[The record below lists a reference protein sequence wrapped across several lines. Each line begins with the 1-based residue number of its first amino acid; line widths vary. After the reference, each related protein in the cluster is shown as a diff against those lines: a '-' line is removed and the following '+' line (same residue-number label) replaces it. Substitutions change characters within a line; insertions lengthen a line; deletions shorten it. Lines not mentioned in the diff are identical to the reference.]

1 LVEAAFAIA
10 APSIGMAEPEPTE
23 TTLATSAAAMITN
36 IDLPI
41 GRSFVLSAMRGR
53 SRMFQWTAARRCGL
67 AAATCRLQRFAAGR
81 YLAGIVSKR
90 LSSP

>member
-23 TTLATSAAAMITN
+23 TTLATSAAAMITKH
-36 IDLPI
+36 
-41 GRSFVLSAMRGR
+41 RSAHWSQQCG
-53 SRMFQWTAARRCGL
+53 AAHVCSNGRCGL
-67 AAATCRLQRFAAGR
+67 AAATCRLQRFATGR